1 MVGTIAALVALLAAS
16 TAQADWQ
23 FTRRGMSP
31 DELVD
36 LGQGMIR
43 ASRGDSTPNGSG
55 TTMAVDADR
64 VLTSAYNAEGV
75 KYHAL
80 YHKADRLFLVA
91 LIPQS
96 KEDGFKTSK
105 PLDATYGPAD
115 REERMGRDEAY
126 VGGCIV
132 RRRWRDR
139 EMAILLPSVDPE
151 FSCPDSGSADRRFRA
166 ATPRLEG
173 EGETTM
179 SLRLCGPWAEGQKE

>member
-1 MVGTIAALVALLAAS
+1 MWDDHGGG
-16 TAQADWQ
+16 
-23 FTRRGMSP
+23 RR
-31 DELVD
+31 
-36 LGQGMIR
+36 
-43 ASRGDSTPNGSG
+43 SG
-55 TTMAVDADR
+55 
-64 VLTSAYNAEGV
+64 LSAYNAEGV

-132 RRRWRDR
+132 RRRWRASRDGN
-139 EMAILLPSVDPE
+139 LVT
-151 FSCPDSGSADRRFRA
+151 FS
-166 ATPRLEG
+166 
-173 EGETTM
+173 
-179 SLRLCGPWAEGQKE
+179 